1 VSTEIVLRIGGG
13 NAALVAVYARAEVV
27 RIMREVA
34 NRIENGCDCFT
45 VSDINGNNVGTLC
58 ATIVED

>member
-1 VSTEIVLRIGGG
+1 
-13 NAALVAVYARAEVV
+13 
-27 RIMREVA
+27 MREVA